1 MKKTTMLLLGML
13 LLMAAII
20 SSCGNVQEIPVNI
33 VIVNGEGD
41 ELYNYDYTYIGET
54 PTVYD
59 ATAKMLEEND
69 VPFEI
74 QNDSIISID
83 GLTEEGDYYWTYSL
97 NGVSENLPRAS
108 AQAIAANDK
117 IVWTYTLYVP
127 DAE

>member
-33 VIVNGEGD
+33 VIVNSEGD
-41 ELYNYDYTYIGET
+41 ELYNYNYTYIGET

-83 GLTEEGDYYWTYSL
+83 GLAEEGDYYWAYSL
-97 NGVSENLPRAS
+97 NGVSEDLPRAS